1 MICISV
7 TPQSRRFAK
16 ADLLNA
22 SRQCDLIELCLD
34 QLLKPPDMADLL
46 SAVDNPVLVSC
57 RRTQDG
63 GQWQGSE
70 EERLTLLRQS
80 IVAEPAFIELDLE
93 IAAKVPRYGSTQRVI
108 NYTSLYEP
116 LGRSKRELEEVFERA
131 EAVDADV
138 VKFTWPTASLEAAW
152 PLLAAVSQKRDRPVV
167 GMGLGSC
174 GLTFSLL
181 GRKYGSPWLYA
192 ALERGM
198 EAYEGQPTVGDLD
211 EIHRWRTIGSKTQ
224 FIAVDGFDPPTLT
237 MVSLF
242 NRAADEEKLN
252 VRLLPLTWE
261 NTDRL
266 KEMFEALKINGVIG
280 RLQGESRLAELADER
295 EEAIAAGGSVDLLLK
310 KDTGWTAYGCVWRSA
325 LSSLEAELG
334 GESEGERPLD
344 RRNVMVVGSG
354 GLARALVFGVRGRK
368 GLVSVSGSDDQAAQQ
383 LAADLDVRFVPS
395 QNLYDTLADIVVLA
409 DENLVSGP
417 GRGELN
423 PAFLRPPMLVLDA
436 GCLDQDSPLLTEA
449 RERGC
454 RIVEPSVVWRGVLK
468 AVYRSL
474 TGRDLP
480 GELLDEVLGS

>member
-34 QLLKPPDMADLL
+34 QLLNPPDMADLL
-46 SAVDNPVLVSC
+46 SAVDKPVLVSC

-80 IVAEPAFIELDLE
+80 IVAEPAWIELDLE

-116 LGRSKRELEEVFERA
+116 LGRSKKELDEVFERA

-181 GRKYGSPWLYA
+181 GRKYGSPWIYA

-224 FIAVDGFDPPTLT
+224 FVAVDGFDPTT
-237 MVSLF
+237 MDMVGLF
-242 NRAADEEKLN
+242 NRAADDDGLN

-266 KEMFEALKINGVIG
+266 KEMIEALKINGVIG
-280 RLQGESRLAELADER
+280 RPQGESRLVELADER
-295 EEAIAAGGSVDLLLK
+295 EEAISAGGSVDLLLK
-310 KDTGWTAYGCVWRSA
+310 KEKGWMAYGCVWRSA
-325 LSSLEAELG
+325 LAALEAELG
-334 GESEGERPLD
+334 GGSEGQRPLD
-344 RRNVMVVGSG
+344 RRNMLVVGSG
-354 GLARALVFGVRGRK
+354 GLARAMVFGARGRK
-368 GLVSVSGSDDQAAQQ
+368 GLVSVAGNDDSAAQQ
-383 LAADLDVRFVPS
+383 LAEDLDVRYVPL
-395 QNLYDTLADIVVLA
+395 QNLYDTLFDIVVLA
-409 DENLVSGP
+409 DGDLDSGT
-417 GRGELN
+417 GHGQLN
-423 PAFLRPPMLVLDA
+423 PSFLRPPMMVLDA
-436 GCLDQDSPLLTEA
+436 ACSGQDSPLLSEA
-449 RERGC
+449 RGRGC
-454 RIVEPSVVWRGVLK
+454 RGRRP
-468 AVYRSL
+468 ARS
-474 TGRDLP
+474 
-480 GELLDEVLGS
+480 